1 MKIAIT
7 QANFIPWYAYFH
19 LISKVDKFYILDNVK
34 FGDRSFTNRNFIFSN
49 KKKLWLTLS
58 INAEN
63 KKKELKDITIEPL
76 SKTKIKK
83 ILFGHYPISDKSAL
97 SNFFDETLNNK
108 IENLTDLNI
117 FILKK
122 ICNFFSLKT
131 EILKSSDFQPKNN
144 LTTHEYLKQIMIKS
158 KCTEYYNFQKGIELK
173 LQPYDDEFFFKK
185 NNIKLFKQNVIKI
198 INSEKDI
205 FLKESIIKLIISIYQ
220 NKKNITKET
229 LLDEFKKYSNYI
241 TYERIY

>member
-7 QANFIPWYAYFH
+7 QPNFIPWYAYFH

-34 FGDRSFTNRNFIFSN
+34 LGNRSFTNRNLIFKN
-49 KKKLWLTLS
+49 KKKVWLTLS
-58 INAEN
+58 INNQN
-63 KKKELKDITIEPL
+63 KKKELKDIIIDPK
-76 SKTKIKK
+76 SKNIIKQ
-83 ILFGHYPISDKSAL
+83 ILIGNYLIINKCSL